1 MRNPVV
7 ARLLVVLVVA
17 AAAWAAPQAG
27 GHSPKV
33 PLPAMLD
40 PDPDLLSLELLTP
53 TLLQS
58 AVQSLGL
65 PEQDPEAMTR
75 EQALLYLFV
84 LHDHDRSGCLDGLE
98 LLQLLGT
105 VLAQRDRG
113 QPGAE
118 AVAGLVDRVLERH
131 DLNGDGLLDPPELL
145 LAPGG
150 GQGPLGQPLL
160 QTPKEPVAG
169 AVPRGDAEVPGRDMG
184 VNVLGD
190 DPMVGQADPQDET
203 PQDETMDA
211 EEAPE
216 TEAPNA
222 EAIEAD
228 EAPEAGAPEGD
239 PGEG

>member
-7 ARLLVVLVVA
+7 ARLLLVPVVA

-27 GHSPKV
+27 GHSPEV
-33 PLPAMLD
+33 PPPAMLD

-105 VLAQRDRG
+105 VLAQRDGG

-131 DLNGDGLLDPPELL
+131 DLSGDGLLDPPELL
-145 LAPGG
+145 LAPSG
-150 GQGPLGQPLL
+150 GQGPSERPLL
-160 QTPKEPVAG
+160 QPPKEPMAG
-169 AVPRGDAEVPGRDMG
+169 VVPRGDAEVPGRDMG

-190 DPMVGQADPQDET
+190 GPTVGQADPQDEI

-216 TEAPNA
+216 TEAPSA
-222 EAIEAD
+222 EATEAD
-228 EAPEAGAPEGD
+228 KAPEGD